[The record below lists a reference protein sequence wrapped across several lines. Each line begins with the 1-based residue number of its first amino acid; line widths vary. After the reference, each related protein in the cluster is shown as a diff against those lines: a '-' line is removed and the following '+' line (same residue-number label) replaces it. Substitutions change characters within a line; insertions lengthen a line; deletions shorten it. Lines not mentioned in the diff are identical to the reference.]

1 MNRVS
6 RPALRG
12 SILGTLLRLWNP
24 VMRRILESPVH
35 WPLSRWFAVLAW
47 TGRKSGRRYSTPV
60 AYLREGS
67 TVWVTTGDRWWR
79 NLIDGAPV
87 RIRVAGRWRDAR
99 GTPVTDLA
107 YSFAMHARLFREH
120 PWFRWLSGIPGD
132 RAGGADPQAL
142 DQALRSGRVLVRID
156 LDVPSPGDG
165 IPVDHP

>member
-12 SILGTLLRLWNP
+12 SLLGMVLRLWNP
-24 VMRRILESPVH
+24 VMRRVLESPIH

-47 TGRKSGRRYSTPV
+47 TGRRSGRIYSTPI
-60 AYLREGS
+60 AYVREGPK
-67 TVWVTTGDRWWR
+67 VWVTTGDRWWR
-79 NLIDGAPV
+79 NLDDGAPV

-107 YSFAMHARLFREH
+107 DSSVTHARLFREH
-120 PWFRWLSGIPGD
+120 AWFRWLSGVPGD

-142 DQALRSGRVLVRID
+142 DKALRSGRVLVRID
-156 LDVPSPGDG
+156 LPRRSPRDG
-165 IPVDHP
+165 VPVDHP